1 MWQMERWGGSA
12 IPAGVVTETLGAA
25 GEAGAMW
32 MADVC
37 DAVVRDS
44 EVPED

>member
-1 MWQMERWGGSA
+1 MEKWRGSA
-12 IPAGVVTETLGAA
+12 GPARVVTETLGAV

-32 MADVC
+32 MVDVC
-37 DAVVRDS
+37 DAVVRDD